1 MLYIC
6 NVKPPGH
13 GQDGSGDTNKSAP
26 RPLQGRREI
35 RRGGPYKPSRGA
47 PAKAPRRGGPLA
59 SPRTSRYTA
68 RARQEHGRFPGQA
81 ALRKPPGT
89 HRRTR
94 PAPKMHPEH
103 HPHAPFGK
111 GLHKSRQKEN
121 IDIVGNRHHPH
132 HTVSPCAVVASLDKG
147 HKRYGKSLIIRYMH
161 IYNIIIKN
169 LKYLG
174 TTIDKK

>member
-6 NVKPPGH
+6 NIKPPGH

-26 RPLQGRREI
+26 RPVQGRREI

-68 RARQEHGRFPGQA
+68 RARPEHGRFPGQA

-94 PAPKMHPEH
+94 PAPKMPPEH

-111 GLHKSRQKEN
+111 GRQKSRQKEY
-121 IDIVGNRHHPH
+121 IDIVGKSYIN
-132 HTVSPCAVVASLDKG
+132 TS
-147 HKRYGKSLIIRYMH
+147 RYRSTAKTACH
-161 IYNIIIKN
+161 IS
-169 LKYLG
+169 G
-174 TTIDKK
+174 QTTAPTSQKCGNYSSYKALQGQSWPT

>member
-1 MLYIC
+1 MAAATPISPHPTGAREARDP
-6 NVKPPGH
+6 KGR
-13 GQDGSGDTNKSAP
+13 T
-26 RPLQGRREI
+26 LQ
-35 RRGGPYKPSRGA
+35 PSRGA

-68 RARQEHGRFPGQA
+68 RARPEHGRFPGQA

-94 PAPKMHPEH
+94 PAPKMPPEH

>member
-6 NVKPPGH
+6 NIKPPKH
-13 GQDGSGDTNKSAP
+13 GQDGSGNTNKSAP
-26 RPLQGRREI
+26 RPEQGRREI
-35 RRGGPYKPSRGA
+35 RRGGPYNPSRGA

-103 HPHAPFGK
+103 HPHAPLERDVRNPGK
-111 GLHKSRQKEN
+111 KRTLTSLE
-121 IDIVGNRHHPH
+121 
-132 HTVSPCAVVASLDKG
+132 TSLDKG

-161 IYNIIIKN
+161 IYNIIIKTLN
-169 LKYLG
+169 
-174 TTIDKK
+174 I

>member
-1 MLYIC
+1 M
-6 NVKPPGH
+6 P
-13 GQDGSGDTNKSAP
+13 
-26 RPLQGRREI
+26 
-35 RRGGPYKPSRGA
+35 
-47 PAKAPRRGGPLA
+47 
-59 SPRTSRYTA
+59 
-68 RARQEHGRFPGQA
+68 
-81 ALRKPPGT
+81 
-89 HRRTR
+89 
-94 PAPKMHPEH
+94 PEH

-111 GLHKSRQKEN
+111 GRQKSRQKEN

>member
-68 RARQEHGRFPGQA
+68 RARPEHGRFPGQA

-94 PAPKMHPEH
+94 PAPKMPPEH

-111 GLHKSRQKEN
+111 GRHKSRQKEN
-121 IDIVGNRHHPH
+121 IDIVGKKGSADFSGGREGGVKSIVLSLHNETKPTAQSHPTRSPDRQLRHQ
-132 HTVSPCAVVASLDKG
+132 S
-147 HKRYGKSLIIRYMH
+147 I
-161 IYNIIIKN
+161 
-169 LKYLG
+169 
-174 TTIDKK
+174 

>member
-6 NVKPPGH
+6 NIKPPKH
-13 GQDGSGDTNKSAP
+13 GQDGSGNTNKSAP
-26 RPLQGRREI
+26 RPEQGRREI
-35 RRGGPYKPSRGA
+35 RRGGPYNPSRGA

-68 RARQEHGRFPGQA
+68 RARPEHGRFPGQA

-94 PAPKMHPEH
+94 PAPKMPPEH

-111 GLHKSRQKEN
+111 GRHKSRQKEN
-121 IDIVGNRHHPH
+121 IDIVGNK
-132 HTVSPCAVVASLDKG
+132 HTFHLQSVQALEW
-147 HKRYGKSLIIRYMH
+147 IR
-161 IYNIIIKN
+161 
-169 LKYLG
+169 LR
-174 TTIDKK
+174 TRFVR

>member
-26 RPLQGRREI
+26 RPVQGRREI

-68 RARQEHGRFPGQA
+68 RARPEHGRFPGQA

-94 PAPKMHPEH
+94 PAPKMPRSITRTPPLERDCTN
-103 HPHAPFGK
+103 PGK
-111 GLHKSRQKEN
+111 KRTLTSLEKSTMACRIIAYAKKACHRKTCLYRIYEPRVGLE
-121 IDIVGNRHHPH
+121 P
-132 HTVSPCAVVASLDKG
+132 TTFSLRMKCSTD
-147 HKRYGKSLIIRYMH
+147 
-161 IYNIIIKN
+161 
-169 LKYLG
+169 
-174 TTIDKK
+174 